1 MKKTQS
7 TIHGFFKRKYVG
19 SSQDVEET
27 TNLNDNIPPPSVPV
41 TENPC
46 KKAQMNSNDID
57 LSVLERDPGLR
68 HQVYDYPVNQQ
79 DTIRRAYMN
88 LGPLQPTLS
97 VFPKSGP
104 ETHKRSFQASWFKLY
119 PWIEY
124 SQSLDAAFCFPCFLF
139 NKPSGLGYYGQQA
152 FTIDG
157 FRNWKKVGGKKCVLL
172 MHMGTECTSFHNI
185 AQKRWD
191 DLFNET
197 QDIRNV
203 FEKFTTEEREK
214 NRLRLSASIFSVR
227 WCAFQAVAFRGHNEK
242 PNSINKGNF
251 LEMLEALGEFSTEL
265 KELFC
270 RAPKYASYTSP
281 MIQKEI
287 LNIISNKVR
296 RMICE
301 EIGGGRFCLLVDEA
315 LDQSHKEQ
323 MSVVLRFVNKEGLII
338 ERFFGL
344 VHVHDTMAQTLKDGI
359 YSLLLHYNLDVKSI
373 RGQGYDGAGNMRG
386 QFKGLQALILR
397 DCKYAYY
404 VHCLAHRLQLA
415 LMAASQGVIAL
426 RKFFT
431 QLSFIVNVVSASSK
445 RTDQLRDAQ
454 VEQIAYLISID
465 ELETG
470 SGLNQIGTLQRAGDT
485 RWSSHLRS
493 VSSLIKMFSPTCE
506 VLLKIV
512 EEGTGSIRGDAD
524 SAYEAMTTF
533 GFIFVLHLEKKIME
547 ITDLLCQALQRQDQ
561 DIFNALRLVASTKLL
576 LQKMKDESWND
587 LLSIVKSFCQV
598 RNIDIPDLSSS
609 YRSRGPR
616 ARNEQSDHTLEHHYR
631 VDIFFE
637 AINCQLMEL
646 DHRFSDSAMELLRLA
661 SSLDPKNAYETFRSV
676 DVLQLMEKFY
686 PEDFSDHEKTILKMQ
701 LQHYDIDVVQHA
713 DYKKLTSIAELC
725 QWLVRTRREIT
736 FDLIYRVISLL
747 LTLPVSTATTE
758 RSFSAMN
765 IVKTRIRSKM
775 EDEFLNDSLVLYI
788 ERELAEKIT
797 LDEVIEDFKAAKD
810 RRVPL

>member
-1 MKKTQS
+1 MPVPWLFLGLMKKTQS
-7 TIHGFFKRKYVG
+7 TIHEFFKRKYVG
-19 SSQDVEET
+19 SSSQDAEET

-157 FRNWKKVGGKKCVLL
+157 FRNWKKL
-172 MHMGTECTSFHNI
+172 
-185 AQKRWD
+185 
-191 DLFNET
+191 
-197 QDIRNV
+197 
-203 FEKFTTEEREK
+203 
-214 NRLRLSASIFSVR
+214 
-227 WCAFQAVAFRGHNEK
+227 AFRGHNEN

-344 VHVHDTMAQTLKDGI
+344 VHVRDTMAQTLKDGI
-359 YSLLLHYNLDVKSI
+359 YSLLSHYNLDVKSI
-373 RGQGYDGAGNMRG
+373 RGQGYDGAGNMRC

-404 VHCLAHRLQLA
+404 VHCLAHRLKLA

-431 QLSFIVNVVSASSK
+431 HLSFVVNVVSASSK
-445 RTDQLRDAQ
+445 RIDQLRDAQ
-454 VEQIAYLISID
+454 VEHIAYLISID

-506 VLLKIV
+506 FLLKIV
-512 EEGTGSIRGDAD
+512 EEGTGPIREDAD

-533 GFIFVLHLEKKIME
+533 DF
-547 ITDLLCQALQRQDQ
+547 ALQRQDQ
-561 DIFNALRLVASTKLL
+561 DIFNALRLVASTQLL

-587 LLSIVKSFCQV
+587 LLSVVKSFCQV

-609 YRSRGPR
+609 YRNRGSR
-616 ARNEQSDHTLEHHYR
+616 ARNEHSDHTLEHHYR
-631 VDIFFE
+631 VDIFYE

-646 DHRFSDSAMELLRLA
+646 DHRFSDSAMELLHLA

-676 DVLQLMEKFY
+676 DVLQVMEKFY

-701 LQHYDIDVVQHA
+701 LQHYAIDVVQHA

-736 FDLIYRVISLL
+736 FDLIYRVIGLL

-765 IVKTRIRSKM
+765 IVKTRIQSKM

-797 LDEVIEDFKAAKD
+797 LDEIIEDFKAAKD
-810 RRVPL
+810 R